1 VTASLFDLYKIGVG
15 PSSSHTMGPMRAACR
30 FARDLESAGLL
41 DRIGRVHTD
50 LYGSLAL
57 TGLGHGTDRA
67 VLLGLAGNE
76 PASIDPAAI
85 ESTVAAIRAAGRI
98 ELAGR
103 RAIEFKE
110 PRDLIFH
117 RDQMYPAG
125 AHTRHPNGVRFTAL
139 DAADAVLS
147 ERTFFSIGGGFIV
160 EDGEADLP
168 AGESEV
174 RLPYPFHS
182 AAELLEVARAHSLT
196 IDRVMMA
203 NECERL
209 RAVDPAIDIDGSKE
223 AFDGRVRSGIGKI
236 WQAMQACAERGMVA
250 EGILPGG
257 LNVRRRAKR
266 LAERLRAR
274 EANGQPGDPLAP
286 LDWVTVYAMAVNE
299 ENAAGGRVVTAPTN
313 GAAGVIPAVALY
325 YRRFIPDSDDEGIFR
340 FVLTSAAIG
349 ALYKENASI
358 SGAEVGCQGEVGVA
372 CSMAAGGLVS
382 ALGGNDGQIEHA
394 AEIAMEHNLGMT
406 CDPIGGLV
414 QIPCIERNAMGAAKA
429 VQAARLALNETEEHK
444 VSLDQVI
451 RTMYLTGLDMQ
462 SRYKETSLAGL
473 ALNVIEC

>member
-1 VTASLFDLYKIGVG
+1 VTASLFELYKIGVG

-30 FARDLESAGLL
+30 FARELEPRGLL
-41 DRIGRVHTD
+41 ERAVRVQVD

-57 TGLGHGTDRA
+57 TGVGHATDRA

-76 PASIDPAAI
+76 PAAIDPALI
-85 ESTVAAIRAAGRI
+85 ESTIGAIRTEHQI
-98 ELAGR
+98 KLAGR
-103 RAIEFKE
+103 HPMSFDE

-117 RDQMYPAG
+117 RDVLYPPG
-125 AHTRHPNGVRFTAL
+125 ARTQHPNGLRVAAFDASGAPL
-139 DAADAVLS
+139 D

-160 EDGEADLP
+160 EDGANSQTPVQNQEEIP
-168 AGESEV
+168 F
-174 RLPYPFHS
+174 PFHS
-182 AAELLEVARAHSLT
+182 AAELLATAQAHELSISQLMLENECAL
-196 IDRVMMA
+196 IDR
-203 NECERL
+203 
-209 RAVDPAIDIDGSKE
+209 
-223 AFDGRVRSGIGKI
+223 GIGEASRAPVEVVREGIERI
-236 WQAMQACAERGMVA
+236 WQTMRGCMERGMA
-250 EGILPGG
+250 TEGILPGG
-257 LNVRRRAKR
+257 LNVKRRAHR
-266 LAERLRAR
+266 LADRLR
-274 EANGQPGDPLAP
+274 EKEVDGKLGDPLAP

-313 GAAGVIPAVALY
+313 GAAGVVPAVARY
-325 YRRFIPDSDDEGIFR
+325 YENFIPDADHEGVVR
-340 FVLTSAAIG
+340 FFLTSAAIG
-349 ALYKENASI
+349 SLYKENASI

-372 CSMAAGGLVS
+372 CSMAAGGLTA
-382 ALGGNDGQIEHA
+382 ALGGTNGQIEHA

-414 QIPCIERNAMGAAKA
+414 QIPCIERNAMGAVKA
-429 VQAARLALNETEEHK
+429 VHATRIAMNESEAHK